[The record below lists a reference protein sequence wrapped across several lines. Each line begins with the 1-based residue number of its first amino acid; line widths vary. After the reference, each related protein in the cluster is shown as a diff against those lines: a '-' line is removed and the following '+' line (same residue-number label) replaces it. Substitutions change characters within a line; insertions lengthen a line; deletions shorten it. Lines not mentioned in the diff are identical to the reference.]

1 MTRSG
6 VVRVL
11 KIALPLG
18 ALALVAALFFATGRD
33 RGEGLGMSGV
43 TFSAT
48 DGLRLTSP
56 RFTGRTDAGAPFE
69 VRAEWALPDGPDPS
83 VIELGPVVGGISL
96 DGHGEG
102 HGDGEGAAGGRRLT
116 LSADGGELR
125 PKEERLSLSGGV
137 TARTSDG
144 YILTVTR
151 AEADLAAG
159 TMRAE
164 GPVRGSGPAGT
175 IEAQALEASRRDGA
189 GHVRFSGGVRVR
201 IDPQAARGEADR

>member
-1 MTRSG
+1 MVRVTRSD

-11 KIALPLG
+11 RIALPLG
-18 ALALVAALFFATGRD
+18 ALALVAALFFATGRE

-43 TFSAT
+43 SFSAT

-83 VIELGPVVGGISL
+83 VIELGPVVGGVSL
-96 DGHGEG
+96 DAE
-102 HGDGEGAAGGRRLT
+102 DAAGGRRLT

-164 GPVRGSGPAGT
+164 GPVLGSGPAGT